1 MPALCLLCACFVPA
15 PVFSDARAPFV
26 TSHVLFSAALSLA
39 GSLAR
44 SLTHSLL
51 PFTRLFQDPE
61 QGIEDQYHK
70 KHDAQYCWR
79 ATRLIMTN
87 RSAWLE
93 DSSKTS
99 AAESAGN
106 TALLDKAAKRLT
118 EELELKADAPPS

>member
-1 MPALCLLCACFVPA
+1 M
-15 PVFSDARAPFV
+15 
-26 TSHVLFSAALSLA
+26 
-39 GSLAR
+39 
-44 SLTHSLL
+44 